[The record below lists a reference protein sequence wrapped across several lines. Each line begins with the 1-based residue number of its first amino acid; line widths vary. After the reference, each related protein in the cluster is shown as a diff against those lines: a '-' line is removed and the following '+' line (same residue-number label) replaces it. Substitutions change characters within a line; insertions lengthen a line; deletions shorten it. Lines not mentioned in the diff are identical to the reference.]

1 MTTDLTG
8 TTIGNYQIQEQIA
21 QSSTTH
27 VYLAYQPQLKRQ
39 VAIKFLQPQLLEA
52 SGVAEGF
59 TRAVRSSIAL
69 QHRNI
74 ERVYEANSQQK
85 HVFKAMEHIN
95 GATLRAL
102 IDELVSQG
110 KLLPLPVVGNIIAQ
124 VATGLTFVHEQEQ
137 HPIHGGI
144 TASNIMLRMKEDT
157 PDDIRQFVLN
167 LSPSDVVLCDY
178 MASRVLH
185 DAIQK
190 IAPDSVPHLA
200 DYMSPEICQ
209 GKKGDSRA
217 DIYAL
222 GIVLYE
228 LLTGTVPFAE
238 GKPSI
243 VMQKHIKEEPPS
255 PRTYRPELPA
265 EVEEVVM
272 KAISRN
278 ANQRFYDAEAFGMA
292 VKQRMG
298 QLTPDLQLTDMA
310 GGVPGRSATP
320 AAPAPERATP
330 APSPAPAQQS
340 KQPASPSTSQ
350 QPAAQSSPDGSSA
363 RKQGNKPAAKQQ
375 AGGGGIVLILV
386 VVLVMVATI
395 GAIWWFML

>member
-8 TTIGNYQIQEQIA
+8 KTIGNYQIQEHLA
-21 QSSTTH
+21 QSSLTH
-27 VYLAYQPQLKRQ
+27 VYLAYQSQLKRQ

-52 SGVAEGF
+52 SGIVEQY
-59 TRAVRSSIAL
+59 TRAVRSSIAF

-74 ERVYEANSQQK
+74 ERVYEANSQQR
-85 HVFKAMEHIN
+85 HVFKTMEYIS
-95 GATLRAL
+95 GANLRAL
-102 IDELVSQG
+102 IDELVSQR

-124 VATGLTFVHEQEQ
+124 IATGLTFVHEQEQ

-178 MASRVLH
+178 IASRVLH

-217 DIYAL
+217 DIYSL

-228 LLTGTVPFAE
+228 LLTGTVPFPE
-238 GKPSI
+238 GKPSV
-243 VMQKHIKEEPPS
+243 VMQQHINEDPPS
-255 PRTYRPELPA
+255 PRTYRPDLPA

-278 ANQRFYDAEAFGMA
+278 ANKRFYDAEAFGMA

-310 GGVPGRSATP
+310 GNVPGRSATP
-320 AAPAPERATP
+320 AAPAPAP
-330 APSPAPAQQS
+330 APQS
-340 KQPASPSTSQ
+340 KQPASSSTPQ
-350 QPAAQSSPDGSSA
+350 QPAAQPSDGGSSA
-363 RKQGNKPAAKQQ
+363 RKKGKQPAAKQQ
-375 AGGGGIVLILV
+375 SGGGGIVLILV
-386 VVLVMVATI
+386 VVVVMVAAI
-395 GAIWWFML
+395 GAIWLFLL